1 MKFRR
6 TMKAQS
12 PKKKEKEINN
22 KEKRKGSQA
31 RPEDMQQG
39 SQARPED
46 MQQGSRAKPE
56 DMQQGS
62 QLGQRVC
69 SKKNQHQ
76 GPMYVQIS
84 SKKTIKKTQQS
95 PVKELGRDTKR
106 LLEARDPR
114 DVQHSVGL
122 RQLKRGTMKYKKR
135 RTDISFLSTQ
145 WCSKEPES
153 LESDNS

>member
-46 MQQGSRAKPE
+46 MQQGSQAKPE

-62 QLGQRVC
+62 RLGQRVC

-84 SKKTIKKTQQS
+84 SKKTIKNPAKSSERTR
-95 PVKELGRDTKR
+95 LGY
-106 LLEARDPR
+106 LEAAK
-114 DVQHSVGL
+114 G
-122 RQLKRGTMKYKKR
+122 
-135 RTDISFLSTQ
+135 
-145 WCSKEPES
+145 
-153 LESDNS
+153 